1 MLKRHWPT
9 VRLALIVIVLVF
21 MTWNGLDD
29 GLSAAKLATTP
40 GVRVAAVLQLL
51 SGVAAAGALFAIV
64 MEPPR
69 VFSIL
74 VFWGIV
80 FVATASIAPTVV
92 GGAPFIAA
100 IAAGG
105 STAAV
110 VALVL
115 WGWRAHLASEKDSP
129 S

>member
-1 MLKRHWPT
+1 MLKRHWPV
-9 VRLALIVIVLVF
+9 VRFALIVLVLVF
-21 MTWNGLDD
+21 TAWNGLDD
-29 GLSAAKLATTP
+29 GISAAQSATTA
-40 GVRVAAVLQLL
+40 GVRFAAILQLL
-51 SGVAAAGALFAIV
+51 CGVSAAGALFSMV

-80 FVATASIAPTVV
+80 FVATATIAPTVV
-92 GGAPFIAA
+92 GGALTLAG

-105 STAAV
+105 ATAVV

-115 WGWRAHLASEKDSP
+115 WGWREHLESEKGSAV
-129 S
+129 